1 MKLQA
6 RRRWVEMAL
15 IRFVLWF
22 AIGSVS
28 LGAQASAADIQKVE
42 SLLRDSKY
50 NYKRLSNAT
59 VAVWIL
65 ARRGEQAG
73 NFEMRVTTE
82 KGIVVAF
89 VTVAYKNNMR
99 MTAELIEK
107 LLQINHDLDYAKVG
121 IDEDGDVFGRID
133 THLRIMDVEEMND
146 VIAQVS
152 NTTDTTYVALKPYL
166 IR

>member
-1 MKLQA
+1 
-6 RRRWVEMAL
+6 
-15 IRFVLWF
+15 
-22 AIGSVS
+22 VS

-50 NYKRLSNAT
+50 NCKRLS
-59 VAVWIL
+59 
-65 ARRGEQAG
+65 
-73 NFEMRVTTE
+73 VTTE
-82 KGIVVAF
+82 KGIVGAF

-107 LLQINHDLDYAKVG
+107 LLQINHDLDYIKVG

>member
-1 MKLQA
+1 MEPA
-6 RRRWVEMAL
+6 ETRTTNG
-15 IRFVLWF
+15 RFV
-22 AIGSVS
+22 
-28 LGAQASAADIQKVE
+28 
-42 SLLRDSKY
+42 
-50 NYKRLSNAT
+50 
-59 VAVWIL
+59 
-65 ARRGEQAG
+65 RR
-73 NFEMRVTTE
+73 
-82 KGIVVAF
+82 KSC
-89 VTVAYKNNMR
+89 VAYKNNMR